1 MSYFRVEY
9 IKKSDGFK
17 YWVNV
22 EASTDI
28 AAVKTITNKVKCT
41 IVKCMEL
48 CEVPYSYIESD
59 E

>member
-9 IKKSDGFK
+9 IKKCDGNR

-28 AAVKTITNKVKCT
+28 EAIKTITNRGKCT
-41 IVKCMEL
+41 IVKCTEL